1 MIKSI
6 FINNIRFAIF
16 FLLIL
21 LVDVY
26 VKIYS
31 NNPNDRFLTK
41 PLVLLSLITYYYFNK
56 KHKNQKLEQNVL
68 LAFIFFLLGDIM
80 ILNYLNSL
88 FLTLSMLFFG
98 LGKVFFCLKFKSKE
112 DFEFSRLL
120 PFSVII
126 YIFIT
131 FIISV
136 VYKNLQAFL
145 IPGLI
150 TLFISLLMLNLA
162 YLRKDKFSKESYLYV
177 LFGCILF
184 VLVESFNAIYTF
196 NKNLPF
202 PNFLIVLFYGI
213 SIYLIVVGIV
223 KERIIK
229 VLNETDNDA

>member
-16 FLLIL
+16 FFVIL
-21 LVDVY
+21 LMDVY
-26 VKIYS
+26 VKIYY
-31 NNPNDRFLTK
+31 NNLNNRFLTK
-41 PLVLLSLITYYYFNK
+41 PLVLISLIIYYYFNK

-68 LAFIFFLLGDIM
+68 LALFFFLLGDIM
-80 ILNYLNSL
+80 ILNYLDSF
-88 FLTLSMLFFG
+88 FLTLSIVFFG

-120 PFSVII
+120 PFSLII

-136 VYKNLQAFL
+136 VYKNLEAFL

-162 YLRKDKFSKESYLYV
+162 YLRKDKFSKASYLYV
-177 LFGCILF
+177 LFGCIIF

-196 NKNLPF
+196 NKHLPF
-202 PNFLIVLFYGI
+202 PNFLITLFYGI
-213 SIYLIVVGIV
+213 SMYLIVVGIV
-223 KERIIK
+223 KERRIM
-229 VLNETDNDA
+229 VLNDADDIA

>member
-6 FINNIRFAIF
+6 FTNNIKFTIF
-16 FLLIL
+16 FFVIL
-21 LVDVY
+21 FIDVY

-31 NNPNDRFLTK
+31 NNLIDRFFSK
-41 PLVLLSLITYYYFNK
+41 PLVLSSLILYYYFNK
-56 KHKNQKLEQNVL
+56 KHQNKKLEQNVL
-68 LAFIFFLLGDIM
+68 LALLFFLLGDIM
-80 ILNYLNSL
+80 ILNYLDSL
-88 FLTLSMLFFG
+88 FLTLSMLFFTV
-98 LGKVFFCLKFKSKE
+98 GKIFFCLKFKSKE

-120 PFSVII
+120 PFSIII

-162 YLRKDKFSKESYLYV
+162 YLRKDKFSKTSYLYV
-177 LFGCILF
+177 LFGCIIF

-196 NKNLPF
+196 NKDLPF

-213 SIYLIVVGIV
+213 SVYLIVVGIV
-223 KERIIK
+223 NEKRME
-229 VLNETDNDA
+229 VLNETENYA